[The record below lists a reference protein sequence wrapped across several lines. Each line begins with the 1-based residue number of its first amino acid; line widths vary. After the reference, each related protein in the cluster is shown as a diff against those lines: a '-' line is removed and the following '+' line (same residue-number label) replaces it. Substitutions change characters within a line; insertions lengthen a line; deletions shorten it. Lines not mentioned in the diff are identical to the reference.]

1 MVLSLE
7 YGMQV
12 GGEERSKGYFNL
24 VLSSLRQVA
33 QLLINSSPCSS
44 AIPSMLPSEI
54 YYLWVQS

>member
-1 MVLSLE
+1 
-7 YGMQV
+7 MQV

>member
-1 MVLSLE
+1 
-7 YGMQV
+7 MQV

-33 QLLINSSPCSS
+33 QLLINSSPYSS